1 MSLHGI
7 PYFGENTQEIEEHI
21 KSLDITD
28 SISYK
33 SLYDL
38 IQSEKSDSKLVV
50 IKEDTNAYF
59 TYLRDIKFNYR
70 DKEVF
75 IPYYSYNTQEIDDIY
90 RKKYKGHILKSDYG
104 IIVRYNYELRKKN
117 LNLED
122 NSLILYNFTEDKLYT
137 VKFEAWFSED
147 KFSIQNL
154 YQLYI
159 EYCGNYEDYTIF
171 KHVEGYHYISKSI
184 PGKVN
189 HERELRK
196 LNSLSDY
203 SSTDNAINLNYRDV
217 RNLSQSEYEAKI
229 GINFS
234 NKPYWERLLDFESM
248 LFCILRSE
256 ATPDDEKFAEIY
268 ARLGKNKQI
277 VKYGNTIKLIFKDYW
292 LNDFNAAVYQ
302 RKTWSRI

>member
-1 MSLHGI
+1 M
-7 PYFGENTQEIEEHI
+7 
-21 KSLDITD
+21 
-28 SISYK
+28 
-33 SLYDL
+33 
-38 IQSEKSDSKLVV
+38 
-50 IKEDTNAYF
+50 
-59 TYLRDIKFNYR
+59 
-70 DKEVF
+70 
-75 IPYYSYNTQEIDDIY
+75 
-90 RKKYKGHILKSDYG
+90 
-104 IIVRYNYELRKKN
+104 
-117 LNLED
+117 
-122 NSLILYNFTEDKLYT
+122 
-137 VKFEAWFSED
+137 
-147 KFSIQNL
+147 
-154 YQLYI
+154 
-159 EYCGNYEDYTIF
+159 
-171 KHVEGYHYISKSI
+171 
-184 PGKVN
+184 
-189 HERELRK
+189 RK

-292 LNDFNAAVYQ
+292 LNDFNTAVYQ